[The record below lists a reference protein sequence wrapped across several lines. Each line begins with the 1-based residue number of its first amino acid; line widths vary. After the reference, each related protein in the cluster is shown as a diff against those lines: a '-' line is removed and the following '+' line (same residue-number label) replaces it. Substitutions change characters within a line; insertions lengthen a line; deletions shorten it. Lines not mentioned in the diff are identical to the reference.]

1 MRPMTWLMAY
11 GLWLMA
17 DGMDDGDPS
26 TMAISHQPLAMARIF
41 RPRLDPFDKHDPFAL
56 GERAH

>member
-1 MRPMTWLMAY
+1 MTWLMAY